1 MHRRTITAVGPSAL
15 AAYLAFAVLWPI
27 TLAAAPDKSTVVFEP
42 NSLPQKVSPLGAS
55 YSDKARRLGL
65 TGRSCLAYSVD
76 TGGRPQ
82 NISVL
87 ESAGAVLDDHA
98 KKLLSAL
105 QFDVPT
111 DWAATGGPAK
121 RYRIGYIFELSNKP
135 KVPPFEEGIPT
146 VVIRATGIA
155 GA

>member
-1 MHRRTITAVGPSAL
+1 MHRPTITAVGPSAL
-15 AAYLAFAVLWPI
+15 AACLALAVLWPI
-27 TLAAAPDKSTVVFEP
+27 TPAAAPNNSTVVFEA
-42 NSLPQKVSPLGAS
+42 NSLPQKVSPLGAY

-76 TGGRPQ
+76 PAGRSQ
-82 NISVL
+82 KISVL

-121 RYRIGYIFELSNKP
+121 RYRMGFIFELSNKP
-135 KVPPFEEGIPT
+135 KVPPFEDAIPT
-146 VVIRATGIA
+146 VVIRATGSP